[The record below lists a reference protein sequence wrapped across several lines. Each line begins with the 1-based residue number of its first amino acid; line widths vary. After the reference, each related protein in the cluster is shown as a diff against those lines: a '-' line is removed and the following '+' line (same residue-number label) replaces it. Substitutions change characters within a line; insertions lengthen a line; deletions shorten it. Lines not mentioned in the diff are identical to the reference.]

1 MSEVMSENMPESMM
15 SELEKAVTR
24 LIEQNHQLKTQ
35 VQNLQEQNEN
45 LQLEQM
51 EKEETYA
58 QQRSRIQQLL
68 GQLNDL

>member
-1 MSEVMSENMPESMM
+1 MSDIMIN
-15 SELEKAVTR
+15 ELESAVQR
-24 LIEQNHQLKTQ
+24 LIEQNRELKTQ
-35 VQNLQEQNEN
+35 ITTLEEQNET

-58 QQRSRIQQLL
+58 QQRARIQQLL

>member
-1 MSEVMSENMPESMM
+1 MPENMIN
-15 SELEKAVTR
+15 ELENAVTR
-24 LIEQNHQLKTQ
+24 LIEQNHQLKAQ
-35 VQNLQEQNEN
+35 VQTLQEQNEN

>member
-1 MSEVMSENMPESMM
+1 MPENMIN
-15 SELEKAVTR
+15 ELESAVTR
-24 LIEQNHQLKTQ
+24 LIEQNHQLKAQ
-35 VQNLQEQNEN
+35 VKSLQEQNEN
-45 LQLEQM
+45 LQLEHM

>member
-1 MSEVMSENMPESMM
+1 MPENMIN
-15 SELEKAVTR
+15 ELESAVTR
-24 LIEQNHQLKTQ
+24 LIEQNNQLKAE
-35 VQNLQEQNEN
+35 VKSLQDQNEN
-45 LQLEQM
+45 LQLEHM

>member
-1 MSEVMSENMPESMM
+1 MPENMIN
-15 SELEKAVTR
+15 ELENAVTR
-24 LIEQNHQLKTQ
+24 LIEQNRELKTE
-35 VQNLQEQNEN
+35 VQNLRQEYEN

>member
-1 MSEVMSENMPESMM
+1 MPENMIN
-15 SELEKAVTR
+15 ELENAVTR
-24 LIEQNHQLKTQ
+24 LIEQNHQLKAE
-35 VQNLQEQNEN
+35 VRNLQEQNEN
-45 LQLEQM
+45 LQLEHM

>member
-1 MSEVMSENMPESMM
+1 MPENMIN
-15 SELEKAVTR
+15 ELENAVTR
-24 LIEQNHQLKTQ
+24 LIEQNRELKAE
-35 VQNLQEQNEN
+35 VVALREQNEN

-58 QQRSRIQQLL
+58 QQRTRIQQLL

>member
-1 MSEVMSENMPESMM
+1 MLETMPENMIN
-15 SELEKAVTR
+15 ELENAVTR
-24 LIEQNHQLKTQ
+24 LIEQNHQLKAQ
-35 VQNLQEQNEN
+35 VQTLQEQNEN
-45 LQLEQM
+45 LQLEHM